1 VAPIDRPRDAVI
13 TAMHATINDIDAMMG
28 QRERARRRK

>member
-13 TAMHATINDIDAMMG
+13 TAMHATINVIDAMG